1 MLPRVLEPEVMD
13 SPQEAADYDAMD
25 HQEVNARFVEDL
37 LALVGQSSRPADVR
51 PPALPTDGPES
62 DWDRPWDVLDLGT
75 GTAQI
80 PILLCQRWEPCRVL
94 AVDAA
99 VSMLDLARYNVEIAN
114 LTHRV
119 QLAHAD
125 AKQLPFREGM
135 FDVVMSNS
143 ILHHIPQPLEV
154 LREAIRVTR
163 PGGWLFFR
171 DLLRPPNP
179 EALQQLVA
187 TYAAQANP
195 HQRQMFA
202 NSLHAALTLDEIRTL
217 VQQLGYEPQAVRQ
230 TSDRHWTWA
239 ARR

>member
-1 MLPRVLEPEVMD
+1 MLQRVLEPEVMD

-25 HQEVNARFVEDL
+25 HREVNARFVDDL
-37 LALVGQSSRPADVR
+37 LAVVAGASLPNDARPSRMPASSEPDE
-51 PPALPTDGPES
+51 P
-62 DWDRPWDVLDLGT
+62 DRPWDVLDLGT

-80 PILLCQRWEPCRVL
+80 PIVLCQRWECCRVL

-99 VSMLDLARYNVEIAN
+99 VAMLDLARYNLEIAN

-125 AKQLPFREGM
+125 AKQLPFRDGM

-143 ILHHIPQPLEV
+143 ILHHIPQPLAV
-154 LREAIRVTR
+154 LREAVRVVR
-163 PGGWLFFR
+163 PTGWLFFR
-171 DLLRPPNP
+171 DLMRPASQQ
-179 EALQQLVA
+179 ELQRLVE
-187 TYAAQANP
+187 TYAAGANP

-202 NSLHAALTLDEIRTL
+202 NSLHAALTLEEMQSL
-217 VQQLGYEPQAVRQ
+217 VEQLGFDPHTVRP

>member
-25 HQEVNARFVEDL
+25 HREVNARFVEDL
-37 LALVGQSSRPADVR
+37 LAVMAGWPLPDEGRSPG
-51 PPALPTDGPES
+51 LPTDSVER
-62 DWDRPWDVLDLGT
+62 DLDRPWDVLDLGT

-80 PILLCQRWEPCRVL
+80 PIVLCQRWEACRVL

-99 VSMLDLARYNVEIAN
+99 VAMLDLARYNLEIAN

-125 AKQLPFREGM
+125 AKQLPFRDGM

-143 ILHHIPQPLEV
+143 ILHHIPQPLAV
-154 LREAIRVTR
+154 LREAVRIAR

-171 DLLRPPNP
+171 DLVRPASR
-179 EALQQLVA
+179 EALERLVE
-187 TYAAQANP
+187 TYAAQASP

-202 NSLHAALTLDEIRTL
+202 NSLHAALTLEEIQAL
-217 VQQLGYEPQAVRQ
+217 VQQLGFDPHAVRQ
-230 TSDRHWTWA
+230 TSDRHWTWI

>member
-1 MLPRVLEPEVMD
+1 MLQRVLEPEVMD

-25 HQEVNARFVEDL
+25 HREVNARFVEDL
-37 LALVGQSSRPADVR
+37 LAVVTGSSLPSDVCPSRLPA
-51 PPALPTDGPES
+51 AGADGDLE
-62 DWDRPWDVLDLGT
+62 RPWDVLDVGT

-80 PILLCQRWEPCRVL
+80 PIVLCQRWEPCRVL

-99 VSMLDLARYNVEIAN
+99 VSMLDLARYNLEIAN

-125 AKQLPFREGM
+125 AKQLPFRDGM

-143 ILHHIPQPLEV
+143 ILHHIPQPLAV
-154 LREAIRVTR
+154 LREAVRVVR

-171 DLLRPPNP
+171 DLVRPSSRQ
-179 EALQQLVA
+179 ELQRLVE
-187 TYAAQANP
+187 TYASDANAR
-195 HQRQMFA
+195 QRQMFA
-202 NSLHAALTLDEIRTL
+202 NSLHAALTLEEIQAL
-217 VQQLGYEPQAVRQ
+217 VQQLGFKPDTVRQ

-239 ARR
+239 IRR